1 MYIYL
6 RSRSLCVNLYITR
19 REASMAQVKQF
30 DKRSGITYVY
40 ESKAYWDKEKHQSRC
55 TRTLIGRFAPDTG
68 EVLATDGRGR
78 KRKAAEPDIKPTS
91 GPISVTRTRRLFYGA
106 TSLLDQIGETVG
118 ITADL
123 KQCFPDNYKNILSI
137 AYFLILEEHS
147 SLMRFSK
154 WAALHRHPYGKD
166 IPSQRSSELF
176 QSITEEQKMKFFRLQ
191 GSRRAKDEF
200 WAYDST
206 SISSYSEH
214 LKQVKWG
221 KNKEYEPLAQINLVL
236 LFGETSNLPFY
247 YRKLAGNIPD
257 VKTVNELVRE
267 LNILGYRN
275 IKLVMDRGF
284 YSAEN
289 INALYKTHYK
299 FIQACGTSLSYARNC
314 IKKEAEEMRRLV
326 NYNEKY
332 CLYMHSETI
341 SWDYTQERPYKGD
354 TITGDRRMYLHLYYN
369 PEKAVEDE
377 MNLNRGMLEL
387 QRELLTGQ
395 RNPDHEKDYAKYFE
409 VTQTP
414 VRGVRVKP
422 IQEAMESA
430 KERYGY
436 FVLISNEIKDPV
448 MALELYRNRDV
459 AEKAFG
465 NIKERLNGRRTLVA
479 SDASLEGKLFVEF
492 VALIYLAYIK
502 KKMQEK
508 GLYATYTLQGLLD
521 ELDVIECFTEPGKAP
536 IVGEIL
542 KKQKQIYIDMGVSVP
557 LNPASLC

>member
-1 MYIYL
+1 
-6 RSRSLCVNLYITR
+6 
-19 REASMAQVKQF
+19 MAQVKQF

-314 IKKEAEEMRRLV
+314 IKKEAEEMRRLA

>member
-1 MYIYL
+1 
-6 RSRSLCVNLYITR
+6 
-19 REASMAQVKQF
+19 MAQVKQF

-68 EVLATDGRGR
+68 EVLATDGRGQ

-314 IKKEAEEMRRLV
+314 IKKEAEEMRRLA

>member
-1 MYIYL
+1 
-6 RSRSLCVNLYITR
+6 
-19 REASMAQVKQF
+19 MAQVKQF

-68 EVLATDGRGR
+68 EVIATDGRGR

-289 INALYKTHYK
+289 INALYKNHYK

-314 IKKEAEEMRRLV
+314 IKKEAEEMRRLA

-465 NIKERLNGRRTLVA
+465 NIKERLNGRRTLVS

>member
-314 IKKEAEEMRRLV
+314 IKKEAEEMRRLA

>member
-1 MYIYL
+1 
-6 RSRSLCVNLYITR
+6 
-19 REASMAQVKQF
+19 MAQVKQF

>member
-1 MYIYL
+1 
-6 RSRSLCVNLYITR
+6 
-19 REASMAQVKQF
+19 MAQVKQF

-314 IKKEAEEMRRLV
+314 IKKEAEEMRRLA

-521 ELDVIECFTEPGKAP
+521 ELDVIECFTEPGKTP

>member
-1 MYIYL
+1 
-6 RSRSLCVNLYITR
+6 
-19 REASMAQVKQF
+19 MAQVKQF

-68 EVLATDGRGR
+68 EVIATDGRGR